1 MAKTIKCYDC
11 GAKVSLQGN
20 ECKKC
25 GAPLEHSLEM
35 YEQQRERKSRFRS
48 YVIGALAILMGFA
61 VVVNGGFL
69 AFFVL
74 LLAGVLIMPITN
86 ELIENFNPYDTGGL
100 LKGVGWGLAVVGFF
114 LAMSAMKEHH
124 AENPR
129 PVRVESPK
137 PVTPTEPKPD
147 PSITDPA
154 KKIEAG
160 AVIPYTKEH
169 FPTLYA
175 KYGDNGLQAF
185 SQHNEESALLVASLL
200 ECDMVEYA
208 GHSDKSEYPI
218 KLVSFVDCK
227 NGKRFVI
234 SHKKIIEMKNR

>member
-1 MAKTIKCYDC
+1 MAKTIKCFDC

-48 YVIGALAILMGFA
+48 YVIGVLAILMGFA

-100 LKGVGWGLAVVGFF
+100 LKGAGWTLAVIGFF
-114 LAMSAMKEHH
+114 LAMSSMKEHQ

-129 PVRVESPK
+129 PTRVESAK

-147 PSITDPA
+147 PSITTSQSSNTDNVKSQSRPMSFDNCVMLQNQSMDAA
-154 KKIEAG
+154 KGTIYKTSIIVETADLRTIRVCTNDG
-160 AVIPYTKEH
+160 SV
-169 FPTLYA
+169 
-175 KYGDNGLQAF
+175 
-185 SQHNEESALLVASLL
+185 LLTCSRL
-200 ECDMVEYA
+200 DGNMVTT
-208 GHSDKSEYPI
+208 
-218 KLVSFVDCK
+218 VSPHCP
-227 NGKRFVI
+227 
-234 SHKKIIEMKNR
+234 